1 MQVLTAAPSPHRC
14 AQHAQLPTRLPVLS
28 LQQAQPLEL
37 TASHPALQSLL
48 IAQAISQSS
57 LVGHVSKVLPLGRVA
72 PAWHWGPNWGGTLAL
87 GTALGRPFAE
97 GLLRLCQVERGCLHA
112 ERCTLEL
119 PANHR
124 PTALRALARMLSAC
138 VIGRLSDNRLSDA
151 DVNVLALPLIAPD
164 CELVSLDLR
173 ANSFGAVGGRALA
186 TALLSNG
193 TLEELRI
200 DSDFALPIC
209 SLKGL
214 HRGSSI
220 SLNLSAQGLGV
231 ASVAII
237 SALVA
242 HNTCLLDLSL
252 TGNWRIGAQGGALM
266 AECLESNRTLRMLD
280 MYGCKLG
287 DEGVRPLLRVLM
299 TKPGRCPLH
308 SLELGQNGVSVAVEV
323 ELSTALKHHLVAL
336 GLRAHRRV
344 TFGVVP
350 SSPRHNLNPR
360 RATRSGTTIV
370 TTNVTTIST
379 TISTPVR
386 RAAPSFDSKCC
397 RCSRVMCGV

>member
-28 LQQAQPLEL
+28 LQRAQPLEL

-72 PAWHWGPNWGGTLAL
+72 PVWHWGPNWEGTLAL

-119 PANHR
+119 PASYR
-124 PTALRALARMLSAC
+124 PTALRALAMMLSAC

-151 DVNVLALPLIAPD
+151 DVSVLALPLLAPD

-173 ANSFGAVGGRALA
+173 ANAFGAVGGRALA
-186 TALLSNG
+186 TAILSNG

-200 DSDFALPIC
+200 DSEFALPVC

-386 RAAPSFDSKCC
+386 RAAPSLDSKCC